1 MKAELHCTFSRFNR
15 IGCYV
20 HERVLVI
27 VQLITKV
34 NLSMRKAFD
43 KKMPGSKCLEAV
55 YQNVVTIIVR
65 THYLL
70 RFLISTFCVYT

>member
-1 MKAELHCTFSRFNR
+1 MAVAKRREQGGAQTLQ
-15 IGCYV
+15 
-20 HERVLVI
+20 
-27 VQLITKV
+27 QLIAKV

-43 KKMPGSKCLEAV
+43 KKMPGSKCFEAV